1 MNVLS
6 FSLKQNSQ
14 IQTSFRN
21 SQNFVLMKKFA
32 LNFSYSRFFVCFAIF
47 GNIKHIW
54 DHVIVVFFF
63 CMLLTV
69 VPKNNKT
76 VLKKV
81 EQDLDVVIFSHLSL
95 GNNNNTLSK
104 YCQQSVDTLY
114 DQNVER
120 NHDIVCEINT
130 CISYF
135 FSVFV
140 AVEN

>member
-1 MNVLS
+1 MP
-6 FSLKQNSQ
+6 
-14 IQTSFRN
+14 
-21 SQNFVLMKKFA
+21 
-32 LNFSYSRFFVCFAIF
+32 F

-63 CMLLTV
+63 SMLLTV

-76 VLKKV
+76 MLKKV